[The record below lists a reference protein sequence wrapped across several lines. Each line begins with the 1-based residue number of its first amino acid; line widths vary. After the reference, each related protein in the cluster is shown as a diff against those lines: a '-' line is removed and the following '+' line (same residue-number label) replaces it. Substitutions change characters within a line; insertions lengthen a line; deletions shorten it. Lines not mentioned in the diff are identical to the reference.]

1 MFGKSKT
8 KTEAKSK
15 KQSKS
20 ETRTERRRTGKDRRK
35 DAQKG
40 RGKRARETI
49 REPPQPPKKV
59 KQQPMSRNAGP
70 PLRIGDGSARKQV
83 TGTTPEEVVRNIR
96 RQRR

>member
-1 MFGKSKT
+1 MLGRSRT
-8 KTEAKSK
+8 KEKAKSN
-15 KQSKS
+15 KQTRN
-20 ETRTERRRTGKDRRK
+20 ETRTDKRRNKKDCRK

-49 REPPQPPKKV
+49 REQPQPSKKT

-70 PLRIGDGSARKQV
+70 PLKIGGGSERKQV

>member
-1 MFGKSKT
+1 MFRRSRANKR
-8 KTEAKSK
+8 AI

-20 ETRTERRRTGKDRRK
+20 ESKTERREVVKKSKKETW
-35 DAQKG
+35 KG

>member
-8 KTEAKSK
+8 KTEAKSR

>member
-1 MFGKSKT
+1 MLGRLKT
-8 KTEAKSK
+8 KEKAKSN
-15 KQSKS
+15 KQTKN
-20 ETRTERRRTGKDRRK
+20 ETRTDKRRNKKDCRK

-49 REPPQPPKKV
+49 REQPQPSKKT
-59 KQQPMSRNAGP
+59 KQQPISMNAGP
-70 PLRIGDGSARKQV
+70 PLKIGGGSAKKQV

>member
-1 MFGKSKT
+1 MFGRLKT
-8 KTEAKSK
+8 KEEAKSR

-20 ETRTERRRTGKDRRK
+20 ESRTERRRTGKERRNN
-35 DAQKG
+35 AQKG
-40 RGKRARETI
+40 RGKRAREAI
-49 REPPQPPKKV
+49 REPPSPPKKV

>member
-1 MFGKSKT
+1 MFGRSKT
-8 KTEAKSK
+8 KTEAKNR

>member
-1 MFGKSKT
+1 MFGRSKT
-8 KTEAKSK
+8 KTEAKSR

-35 DAQKG
+35 HAQKG

>member
-1 MFGKSKT
+1 MFGRSKT
-8 KTEAKSK
+8 KTEAKSR

>member
-1 MFGKSKT
+1 MFGRSKT
-8 KTEAKSK
+8 KTEAKSR

-20 ETRTERRRTGKDRRK
+20 ETRTERRRTGKDCRK

>member
-1 MFGKSKT
+1 MLGRSKT
-8 KTEAKSK
+8 KEKAKSN
-15 KQSKS
+15 KQTRN
-20 ETRTERRRTGKDRRK
+20 ETRTEKRRNKKDRRK

-49 REPPQPPKKV
+49 REQPQPPKKT

-70 PLRIGDGSARKQV
+70 PLKIGGGSERKQV

>member
-1 MFGKSKT
+1 MFGRSKT
-8 KTEAKSK
+8 KTEAKSR

-20 ETRTERRRTGKDRRK
+20 ETRTERRRTRKNCRK

-70 PLRIGDGSARKQV
+70 PLRIGDGSTRKQV

>member
-1 MFGKSKT
+1 MFGRSKT
-8 KTEAKSK
+8 KTEAKSR

-20 ETRTERRRTGKDRRK
+20 ETRTERWRTGKDRRK

>member
-20 ETRTERRRTGKDRRK
+20 ETRTERRRTGKERRK

>member
-1 MFGKSKT
+1 MFGRSMT
-8 KTEAKSK
+8 KKKAKGRR
-15 KQSKS
+15 QTKS
-20 ETRTERRRTGKDRRK
+20 ESITERRRTGKDRHR

-49 REPPQPPKKV
+49 REQPQQPLKT

-70 PLRIGDGSARKQV
+70 PLKISGGSAKKQI
-83 TGTTPEEVVRNIR
+83 TGTTPEEVVRNNR

>member
-1 MFGKSKT
+1 MLGRLKT
-8 KTEAKSK
+8 KEKAKSK

-20 ETRTERRRTGKDRRK
+20 ESRTERRRTGKDRCEN
-35 DAQKG
+35 AQKG
-40 RGKRARETI
+40 RGKRAREAI
-49 REPPQPPKKV
+49 CEPPQPPKKV

-70 PLRIGDGSARKQV
+70 PLRIGGGSAKKQV

>member
-1 MFGKSKT
+1 MFGRRGRSYKT
-8 KTEAKSK
+8 NTD
-15 KQSKS
+15 KQSKKK
-20 ETRTERRRTGKDRRK
+20 ERRKRSEKRPKAT
-35 DAQKG
+35 QKG
-40 RGKRARETI
+40 RGRRARETI

-70 PLRIGDGSARKQV
+70 PLRIGDGSVRKQV

>member
-1 MFGKSKT
+1 MFGRSKT
-8 KTEAKSK
+8 KTEAKSR

-20 ETRTERRRTGKDRRK
+20 ETRTERRRTGKERRK

-70 PLRIGDGSARKQV
+70 PLRIGEGSARKQV

>member
-1 MFGKSKT
+1 MFGRSMT
-8 KTEAKSK
+8 KKKAKGRR
-15 KQSKS
+15 QTKS
-20 ETRTERRRTGKDRRK
+20 ESITERRRTGKDRHR

-49 REPPQPPKKV
+49 REQPQQPIKT
-59 KQQPMSRNAGP
+59 KQQPMAGP
-70 PLRIGDGSARKQV
+70 PLKISGGSEKKQV